1 MIRVLLADDEAMIRS
16 ALAALLGL
24 EDDIEIVAECVDG
37 EQAVDEALRVRP
49 DVCLLDLEMPGLD
62 GVEAAAR
69 IGGSAGTRC
78 VVVTRH
84 ARPGVL
90 RRALAAGVAGFLPK
104 SRSADEVAAVI
115 RTVAA
120 GGRYVDPEV
129 AADALSDA
137 RCPLT
142 DRELD
147 VLRAGRR
154 GETTA
159 QIARSLSLAPG
170 TVRNHVSAVLGKLG
184 LESRQ
189 QAVLMAE
196 ERGWIELAYGSRTL
210 PSRSTRSPSA
220 TSES

>member
-16 ALAALLGL
+16 ALAALLRL
-24 EDDIEIVAECVDG
+24 EDDIDIVAECVDG
-37 EQAVDEALRVRP
+37 DEAVAEAVRLQP

-62 GVEAAAR
+62 GAEVAER
-69 IGGSAGTRC
+69 LRRTSATRC

-90 RRALAAGVAGFLPK
+90 RRALASGVAGFLPK
-104 SRSADEVAAVI
+104 SRGADEVAEVI
-115 RTVAA
+115 RRVAA

-129 AADALSDA
+129 AADALSDE

-142 DRELD
+142 DREID
-147 VLRAGRR
+147 VLRVGRR

-196 ERGWIELAYGSRTL
+196 ERGWI
-210 PSRSTRSPSA
+210 
-220 TSES
+220 